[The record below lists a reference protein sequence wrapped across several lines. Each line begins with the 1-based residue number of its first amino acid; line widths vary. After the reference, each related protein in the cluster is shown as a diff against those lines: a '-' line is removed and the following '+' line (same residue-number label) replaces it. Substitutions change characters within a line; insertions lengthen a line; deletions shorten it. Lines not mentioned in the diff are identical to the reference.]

1 MFHKTCRLGKMLTR
15 LLRIEGNNRNCE
27 LKMNS
32 STKIVLIIAA
42 ILILC
47 VVCLC
52 LVMIGTGVFFA
63 RGVISTSM
71 PIMETPLS
79 LLEATPTPFVDP
91 GSQALDPTEYD
102 KASQTL
108 DELNLSTVPIND
120 PIDLAARLGGKPNVP
135 EMLIDTEA
143 PYSVGTQK
151 SFWATNTDTN
161 DNFKVNATLRYVGD
175 NIYFWIENGVRF
187 DQKDL
192 KELAD
197 TFDQEII
204 PTNRE
209 FFGSEWNPGVDG
221 DPRFYILYAGNL
233 GVSLAGYYSSADE
246 LHPDAHPYSNAHEM
260 FMISSDNV
268 DLGDSYIYGTMAHE
282 FQHMIHWYQDK
293 NEETWV
299 NEGFSMLAEHV
310 NEYDAGGF
318 DWSYMANTD
327 MQLNDWGGEIGDN
340 GPHYGAS
347 YLFMVYFLD
356 RFGEDATKSLVRQ
369 DENGFVGIEKVM
381 NELGLTNATT
391 GKPYTGEEIFA
402 DWAVANLLQDTG
414 IEDERYDY
422 QTYNPTYVDMEK
434 SVLDCPVTVNG
445 SVYQFGVD
453 YIEIEC
459 DNLQSIKLNAS
470 EAVNLLPFSAP
481 SSGEYFFWSNVGD
494 ESNASL
500 SQTFDLSKV
509 SGDTALTF
517 KTWYDLEED
526 YDYIYISAS
535 TDGTTWE
542 ILDSQNCTTA
552 NPSGNSYGC
561 GWNGQTSGWIDEK
574 VDLTE
579 FVGGQVTLRFD
590 YVTDAAVNGKGMAID
605 DLAIAAMGYATDL
618 ETDLGGWT
626 AEGFVRVQNRLPQT
640 MNVSVVTYSN
650 SGVSVNHFAFQG
662 EFVIE
667 GSDLFGDDVDKIV
680 LVISGTTPFT
690 REKAN
695 YAIGIE

>member
-1 MFHKTCRLGKMLTR
+1 
-15 LLRIEGNNRNCE
+15 
-27 LKMNS
+27 MNS
-32 STKIVLIIAA
+32 STKTVLIIAA

-47 VVCLC
+47 VLCFCL
-52 LVMIGTGVFFA
+52 LIFGGIAVFS
-63 RGVISTSM
+63 RNIISTAEPMLEM
-71 PIMETPLS
+71 PFYLN
-79 LLEATPTPFVDP
+79 EATPSPFVDP
-91 GSQALDPTEYD
+91 GSQILDPTEYE
-102 KASQTL
+102 KAFQTL
-108 DELNLSTVPIND
+108 NELKTSMVPIND

-135 EMLIDTEA
+135 DVLIDTEA
-143 PYSVGTQK
+143 PYSVGDQK
-151 SFWATNTDTN
+151 TFWATNTDTN

-175 NIYFWIENGVRF
+175 NIYFWIEDGVRF
-187 DQKDL
+187 DQTDL
-192 KELAD
+192 NNLAE

-209 FFGSEWNPGVDG
+209 FFGEEWNPGVDG

-233 GVSLAGYYSSADE
+233 GVNLAGYYSSADE

-260 FMISSDNV
+260 FLISSDNV

-310 NEYDAGGF
+310 NNYDTGGF
-318 DWSYMANTD
+318 DWSYMDNTD
-327 MQLNDWGGEIGDN
+327 LQLNDWSGDIGDN

-356 RFGEDATKSLVRQ
+356 RFGEDATKALVRH
-369 DENGFVGIEKVM
+369 DENGFVGIEKVL
-381 NELGLTNATT
+381 NELSLTNPAT
-391 GKPYTGEEIFA
+391 GKPYTANEFFA

-414 IEDERYDY
+414 IENGRYDY
-422 QTYNPTYVDMEK
+422 RSYNPTSVDMDK
-434 SVLDCPVTVNG
+434 TVLDCPAQVNG

-453 YIEIEC
+453 YIEIDC
-459 DNLQSIKLNAS
+459 ANLQSIKINAS
-470 EAVNLLPFSAP
+470 EAVNLLPFNAP
-481 SSGEYFFWSNVGD
+481 SSGEYFVWSNVGD

-500 SQTFDLSKV
+500 SQTFDLTSV
-509 SGDTALTF
+509 TGEAELTF

-535 TDGTTWE
+535 TDGTNWE
-542 ILDSQNCTTA
+542 ILNSENCTTA

-561 GWNGQTSGWIDEK
+561 GWNGMTAGWIDET
-574 VDLTE
+574 VDLSKYA
-579 FVGGQVTLRFD
+579 GRQVTLRFD

-605 DLAIAAMGYATDL
+605 DLAIDAIGYATDL

-626 AEGFVRVQNRLPQT
+626 AEGFVRVQNKLPQT
-640 MNVSVVTYSN
+640 MNVSIVTYSKN
-650 SGVSVNHFAFQG
+650 GGVSVDQRSFQG
-662 EFVIE
+662 EILIS
-667 GSDLFGDDVDKIV
+667 GSELGGADAEKIV

-695 YAIGIE
+695 YSIDLE

>member
-1 MFHKTCRLGKMLTR
+1 M
-15 LLRIEGNNRNCE
+15 NN
-27 LKMNS
+27 
-32 STKIVLIIAA
+32 STKTVLIIAA

-47 VVCLC
+47 LVCLC
-52 LVMIGTGVFFA
+52 LVIVGGTLIVSSNIVSSQLPA
-63 RGVISTSM
+63 EV
-71 PIMETPLS
+71 TPFTLT
-79 LLEATPTPFVDP
+79 EATQAPFVDP
-91 GSQALDPTEYD
+91 GSQILDPIESD

-108 DELNLSTVPIND
+108 DELKLSTVPIND

-135 EMLIDTEA
+135 NILIDTDA
-143 PYSVGTQK
+143 PYSVGAQK

-161 DNFKVNATLRYVGD
+161 DNFKVNATLRYVGE
-175 NIYFWIENGVRF
+175 NIYFWIEDGVRF
-187 DQKDL
+187 DQKEL
-192 KELAD
+192 QELAD

-209 FFGSEWNPGVDG
+209 FFGQEWNPGVDG

-233 GVSLAGYYSSADE
+233 GFNLAGYYSSADE

-260 FMISSDNV
+260 FLISSDNV

-318 DWSYMANTD
+318 DWSYMDNTD
-327 MQLNDWGGEIGDN
+327 MQLNDWGGDIGDN

-356 RFGEDATKSLVRQ
+356 RFGEDATKALVRH

-381 NELGLTNATT
+381 NELSLVNATT
-391 GKPYTGEEIFA
+391 GTPYTGEEFLA

-414 IEDERYDY
+414 IEGGRYDY
-422 QTYNPTYVDMEK
+422 QTYNPTSVDMEK
-434 SVLDCPVTVNG
+434 SVLDCPVRIDG

-459 DNLQSIKLNAS
+459 DNLDSIHIAAS
-470 EAVNLLPFSAP
+470 EAVNLLPFTTP
-481 SSGEYFFWSNVGD
+481 SSGDYFVWSNVGD

-500 SQTFDLSKV
+500 SQTFDLGSV
-509 SGDTALTF
+509 AGAAELTF

-535 TDGTTWE
+535 TDGTNWE
-542 ILDSQNCTTA
+542 ILNSENCTTA

-574 VDLTE
+574 VDLSK

-605 DLAIAAMGYATDL
+605 DFEIAAIGYATDL
-618 ETDLGGWT
+618 EHDLGGWL
-626 AEGFVRVQNRLPQT
+626 AEGFVRVQNKLPQT
-640 MNVSVVTYSN
+640 MNISIVTYTSDGIN
-650 SGVSVNHFAFQG
+650 VDHRSFQG
-662 EFVIE
+662 DLYIPSSELPEANIE
-667 GSDLFGDDVDKIV
+667 KIV

-690 REKAN
+690 REKAS
-695 YAIGIE
+695 YTIDIE

>member
-1 MFHKTCRLGKMLTR
+1 M
-15 LLRIEGNNRNCE
+15 NN
-27 LKMNS
+27 
-32 STKIVLIIAA
+32 STKTVLIIAA

-52 LVMIGTGVFFA
+52 LVIFGGVVIFS
-63 RGVISTSM
+63 RNVISTAI
-71 PIMETPLS
+71 PIVETPIS
-79 LLEATPTPFVDP
+79 LNEATPTPFVDP
-91 GSQALDPTEYD
+91 GAQILDPTQSE
-102 KASQTL
+102 KASETL
-108 DELNLSTVPIND
+108 SQLNQSTVPIND

-135 EMLIDTEA
+135 NVLIDTEA
-143 PYSVGTQK
+143 PYSVGAQK
-151 SFWATNTDTN
+151 TFWATNTDTN

-187 DQKDL
+187 DQTDL
-192 KELAD
+192 QNLAE
-197 TFDQEII
+197 TFDKQII

-209 FFGSEWNPGVDG
+209 FFGEEWNPGVDG

-233 GVSLAGYYSSADE
+233 GVNLAGYYSSADE

-260 FMISSDNV
+260 FLISSDNV

-318 DWSYMANTD
+318 DWSYMDNTD
-327 MQLNDWGGEIGDN
+327 MQLNDWGGDIGDN

-356 RFGEDATKSLVRQ
+356 RFGEDATKALVRH

-381 NELGLTNATT
+381 NELSITNPTT
-391 GKPYTGEEIFA
+391 GKPYTANEFFA

-414 IEDERYDY
+414 IEGRRYDY
-422 QTYNPTYVDMEK
+422 QSYNPTTVDMEK
-434 SVLDCPVTVNG
+434 TVLDCPAQVNG
-445 SVYQFGVD
+445 NVFQYGVD
-453 YIEIEC
+453 YIEIDC
-459 DNLQSIKLNAS
+459 DNLDNIKVSAS
-470 EAVNLLPFSAP
+470 EAVNLMPFSAP
-481 SSGEYFFWSNVGD
+481 PSGEYFIWSNVGD
-494 ESNASL
+494 ESNAYL
-500 SQTFDLSKV
+500 SQTFDLSAV
-509 SGDTALTF
+509 SGEAALTF
-517 KTWYDLEED
+517 NTWYDIEED

-535 TDGTTWE
+535 TDGVNWQILNSENCATT
-542 ILDSQNCTTA
+542 

-561 GWNGQTSGWIDEK
+561 GWNGSSSGWIDEK
-574 VDLTE
+574 VDLSA
-579 FVGGQVTLRFD
+579 FAGQKVTLRFD

-605 DLAIAAMGYATDL
+605 DLAINAIGYSTDL

-626 AEGFVRVQNRLPQT
+626 AEGFVRVQNYLPQT
-640 MNVSVVTYSN
+640 MNLSIVTYS
-650 SGVSVNHFAFQG
+650 QG
-662 EFVIE
+662 KITVDNRSFLGEIVIPSSE
-667 GSDLFGDDVDKIV
+667 LSNGTFDKIV

-695 YAIGIE
+695 YTIGLE

>member
-1 MFHKTCRLGKMLTR
+1 M
-15 LLRIEGNNRNCE
+15 NN
-27 LKMNS
+27 
-32 STKIVLIIAA
+32 STKTVLIIAA

-47 VVCLC
+47 LVCLC
-52 LVMIGTGVFFA
+52 LVIVGGTLIVSSNIVSSQLPA
-63 RGVISTSM
+63 EV
-71 PIMETPLS
+71 TPFTLT
-79 LLEATPTPFVDP
+79 EATQAPFVDP
-91 GSQALDPTEYD
+91 GSQILDPIESD

-108 DELNLSTVPIND
+108 DELKLSTVPIND

-135 EMLIDTEA
+135 NILIDTDA
-143 PYSVGTQK
+143 PYSVGAQK

-161 DNFKVNATLRYVGD
+161 DNFKVNATLRYVGE
-175 NIYFWIENGVRF
+175 NIYFWIEDGVRF
-187 DQKDL
+187 DQKEL
-192 KELAD
+192 QELAD

-209 FFGSEWNPGVDG
+209 FFGQEWNPGVDG

-233 GVSLAGYYSSADE
+233 GFNLAGYYSSADE

-260 FMISSDNV
+260 FLISSDNV

-310 NEYDAGGF
+310 NNYDAGGF
-318 DWSYMANTD
+318 DWSYMDNTD
-327 MQLNDWGGEIGDN
+327 MQLNDWGGDIGDN

-356 RFGEDATKSLVRQ
+356 RFGEDATKALVRH

-381 NELGLTNATT
+381 NELSLVNATT
-391 GKPYTGEEIFA
+391 STPYTGEEFLA

-414 IEDERYDY
+414 IEGGRYDY
-422 QTYNPTYVDMEK
+422 QTYNPTSVDMEK
-434 SVLDCPVTVNG
+434 SVLDCPVRIDG

-459 DNLQSIKLNAS
+459 DNLDSIHIAAS
-470 EAVNLLPFSAP
+470 EAVNLLPFTTP
-481 SSGEYFFWSNVGD
+481 SSGDYFVWSNVGD

-500 SQTFDLSKV
+500 SQTFDLGSV
-509 SGDTALTF
+509 AGAAELTF

-535 TDGTTWE
+535 TDGTNWE
-542 ILDSQNCTTA
+542 ILNSENCTTA

-574 VDLTE
+574 VDLSK

-605 DLAIAAMGYATDL
+605 DFEIAAIGYATDL
-618 ETDLGGWT
+618 EHDLGGWL
-626 AEGFVRVQNRLPQT
+626 AEGFVRVQNKLPQT
-640 MNVSVVTYSN
+640 MNISIVTYTSDGIN
-650 SGVSVNHFAFQG
+650 VDHRSFQG
-662 EFVIE
+662 DLYIPSSELPEANIE
-667 GSDLFGDDVDKIV
+667 KIV

-690 REKAN
+690 REKAS
-695 YAIGIE
+695 YTIDIE

>member
-1 MFHKTCRLGKMLTR
+1 MDCCSIKAAIRIVS
-15 LLRIEGNNRNCE
+15 LLMNN
-27 LKMNS
+27 

-52 LVMIGTGVFFA
+52 LVVFGATVIFSSN
-63 RGVISTSM
+63 VISTAM
-71 PIMETPLS
+71 PMMETPFS
-79 LLEATPTPFVDP
+79 LNEATPVPFVNP
-91 GSQALDPTEYD
+91 GSQILDPTAYE
-102 KASQTL
+102 KASETL
-108 DELNLSTVPIND
+108 SELNQSTVPIND

-135 EMLIDTEA
+135 DVLIDTDA
-143 PYSVGTQK
+143 PYSVGAQK

-161 DNFKVNATLRYVGD
+161 DNFKVESTLRYVGD

-187 DQKDL
+187 DQTDL
-192 KELAD
+192 KNLAE
-197 TFDQEII
+197 TFDKEII

-209 FFGSEWNPGVDG
+209 FFGEEWNPGVDG

-233 GVSLAGYYSSADE
+233 GVNLAGYYSSADE

-260 FMISSDNV
+260 FLISSDNV

-318 DWSYMANTD
+318 DWSYMDNTD
-327 MQLNDWGGEIGDN
+327 MQLNDWGGDIGDN

-356 RFGEDATKSLVRQ
+356 RFGEDATKALVRH
-369 DENGFVGIEKVM
+369 DENGFVGIEKVT
-381 NELGLTNATT
+381 NELDLTNATT
-391 GKPYTGEEIFA
+391 GKPYTSNELFA

-414 IEDERYDY
+414 IEGGRYDY
-422 QTYNPTYVDMEK
+422 QTYNPTSVDMEK
-434 SVLDCPVTVNG
+434 SVIDCPTQVNG
-445 SVYQFGVD
+445 NVFQFGVD
-453 YIEIEC
+453 YIELEC
-459 DNLQSIKLNAS
+459 DNLQSIKVTAS

-481 SSGEYFFWSNVGD
+481 SSGEYFIWSNVGD

-500 SQTFDLSKV
+500 TQTFDLTPV
-509 SGDTALTF
+509 SGEAALTF

-526 YDYIYISAS
+526 YDYLYISAT
-535 TDGTTWE
+535 TDGVNWQ
-542 ILDSQNCTTA
+542 ILNSENCTTA

-561 GWNGQTSGWIDEK
+561 GWNGTTSGWIDEK
-574 VDLTE
+574 VDLSAY
-579 FVGGQVTLRFD
+579 VGDQVTLRFD

-605 DLAIAAMGYATDL
+605 DLAIEAIGYATDL

-626 AEGFVRVQNRLPQT
+626 AQGFVRVQNNLPQT
-640 MNVSVVTYSN
+640 MNLSIVTYTSAGITVDHR
-650 SGVSVNHFAFQG
+650 SFQG
-662 EFVIE
+662 EIVIP
-667 GSDLFGDDVDKIV
+667 GSELGDGTVEKIV

-695 YAIGIE
+695 YTIGLE

>member
-1 MFHKTCRLGKMLTR
+1 M
-15 LLRIEGNNRNCE
+15 NN
-27 LKMNS
+27 
-32 STKIVLIIAA
+32 STKTVLIIAA

-47 VVCLC
+47 LVCLC
-52 LVMIGTGVFFA
+52 LVIVGGTLIVSSNI
-63 RGVISTSM
+63 VSSQL
-71 PIMETPLS
+71 PDEVTPFTLT
-79 LLEATPTPFVDP
+79 EATPAPFVDP
-91 GSQALDPTEYD
+91 GSQTLDPIMSD

-108 DELNLSTVPIND
+108 DQLKLSTVPIND

-135 EMLIDTEA
+135 NILIDTDA
-143 PYSVGTQK
+143 PYSVGAQK

-175 NIYFWIENGVRF
+175 NIYFWIEDGVRF
-187 DQKDL
+187 DQREL
-192 KELAD
+192 QELAD

-209 FFGSEWNPGVDG
+209 FFGQEWNPGVDG

-233 GVSLAGYYSSADE
+233 GFNLAGYYSSADE

-260 FMISSDNV
+260 FLISSDNV

-318 DWSYMANTD
+318 DWSYMDNTD
-327 MQLNDWGGEIGDN
+327 MQLNDWGGDIGDN

-356 RFGEDATKSLVRQ
+356 RFGEDATKALVRH

-381 NELGLTNATT
+381 NELGLANATT
-391 GKPYTGEEIFA
+391 GMPYTGDEFFA

-414 IEDERYDY
+414 IEGGRYDY
-422 QTYNPTYVDMEK
+422 QTYNPTSVDMEK
-434 SVLDCPVTVNG
+434 SVLDCPVRIDG

-459 DNLQSIKLNAS
+459 DNLDSIHIAAS
-470 EAVNLLPFSAP
+470 EAVNLLPFTTP
-481 SSGEYFFWSNVGD
+481 SSGDYFVWSNVGD

-500 SQTFDLSKV
+500 SQTFDLGSV
-509 SGDTALTF
+509 AGAAELTF

-535 TDGTTWE
+535 TDGTNWE
-542 ILDSQNCTTA
+542 ILNSENCTTA

-574 VDLTE
+574 VDLSK

-605 DLAIAAMGYATDL
+605 DFEIAAIGYATDL
-618 ETDLGGWT
+618 EHDLGGWL
-626 AEGFVRVQNRLPQT
+626 AEGFVRVQNKLPQT
-640 MNVSVVTYSN
+640 MNISIVTYTSDGIN
-650 SGVSVNHFAFQG
+650 VDHRSFQG
-662 EFVIE
+662 DLYIPSSELPEANIE
-667 GSDLFGDDVDKIV
+667 KIV

-690 REKAN
+690 REKAS
-695 YAIGIE
+695 YTIDIE